1 MDRIGLDVVLD
12 IEEHYLAVRPELG
25 REAADLLR
33 RYVSEGKLG
42 VKTGEGFY
50 KHPRGQPHA
59 EAHLIYLDVVK
70 GQITSVTVDGKQTKT
85 LVSGLSNRPD
95 GVQLDPKAGKLYWT
109 CMGRSPND
117 NDGCVMAANLDGSDV
132 VEIVPVGKTFT
143 AKQNYLDV
151 EERTLYWCDREGG
164 RIQSCKTDGSELR
177 TLYDSAPGQP
187 RPLADAMSWCVGIA
201 LDKSRGLVYWT
212 QKGPSKGGK
221 GRIMRMSLKDP
232 DGGHQTVVRGVA

>member
-1 MDRIGLDVVLD
+1 MSRCDVNHPTLVTKLTYLADRIWAAVKRESISVVSEGVAEPSDVDALLRDIIGTSSGPFQAMDRIGLDVVLD
-12 IEEHYLAVRPELG
+12 IEEHYLAVHPELG

-42 VKTGEGFY
+42 VKTGEGIY

-59 EAHLIYLDVVK
+59 EDHLIYLDVVN
-70 GQITSVTVDGKQTKT
+70 GQIISGTVDGKQTKT
-85 LVSGLSNRPD
+85 LISGLSNRPD

-117 NDGCVMAANLDGSDV
+117 NDGSVMSANLDGSDI

-151 EERTLYWCDREGG
+151 TEQTLYWCDREGG
-164 RIQSCKTDGSELR
+164 RIQS
-177 TLYDSAPGQP
+177 
-187 RPLADAMSWCVGIA
+187 
-201 LDKSRGLVYWT
+201 
-212 QKGPSKGGK
+212 
-221 GRIMRMSLKDP
+221 
-232 DGGHQTVVRGVA
+232 